1 MTFRKGKSGNPLGSK
16 IGPKAEK
23 AFAEAV
29 RIVSKRVDSQ
39 DKKTLLMK
47 MADRLFDH
55 ALKDGESWAFQMIAD
70 RLDGKPVQQTEV
82 SINDTRDRIEQF
94 SDDELTLLMRDKIAA
109 DAADGADAK
118 SKPPRADKDG
128 NSIN

>member
-23 AFAEAV
+23 EFAAAV
-29 RIVSKRVDSQ
+29 RLVSKRTEGQ
-39 DKKTLLMK
+39 DKKTQLMK
-47 MADRLFDH
+47 MAELLFKH
-55 ALKDGESWAFQMIAD
+55 ALKGGESWAFQMIAD

-94 SDDELTLLMRDKIAA
+94 SDDELTMLMRDKIAA
-109 DAADGADAK
+109 EAAEAK